1 MRGSI
6 FNIQRYSIHD
16 GPGIRTTVFFKG
28 CPLKCQW
35 CHNPESQRQEKEIMI
50 YPNKCIGCGFCIKAC
65 KSGALTWDNGGVA
78 FNKAICKNCGKCCEA
93 CPTGARTIVGEYKG
107 VEDLLKEIEKD
118 RIFYEESHGGV
129 TFSGGEP
136 LSQGRFLIEILKR
149 CKESCIHTTVDT
161 SGYGAEETIKD
172 IVPYVDLFLYDL
184 KSMDDSIHKK
194 YMGVSNKLILENLK
208 LIGELGGNIFIRI
221 PLIPGVNDSR
231 EQLQSF
237 ISFIKNLKGILQ
249 VNILP
254 YHNISQEKYN
264 RLKREYQCEDIKE
277 PTTEELDEIKLIFES
292 AGFKTV
298 IGG

>member
-50 YPNKCIGCGFCIKAC
+50 YPNKCIVCGFCIKAC
-65 KSGALTWDNGGVA
+65 KSGALTWDNEGVA
-78 FNKAICKNCGKCCEA
+78 FNKAICKNCEKCCEA

-149 CKESCIHTTVDT
+149 CKESGIHTTVDT
-161 SGYGAEETIKD
+161 SGYGREDTIRR

-194 YMGVSNKLILENLK
+194 YMEVSNKMILENLK

-237 ISFIKNLKGILQ
+237 ISFIKNVKGILQ

-264 RLKREYQCEDIKE
+264 RLKREYQCDYIKE
-277 PTTEELDEIKLIFES
+277 PTAKELDEIKAIFES

>member
-35 CHNPESQRQEKEIMI
+35 CHNPESQKQEKEIMI
-50 YPNKCIGCGFCIKAC
+50 YPNKCIGCGFCVKAC
-65 KSGALTWDNGGVA
+65 KTGALTFENGIIN
-78 FNKAICKNCGKCCEA
+78 FNKNLCKNCGECCDA
-93 CPTGARTIVGEYKG
+93 CPTSARTVVGDYIE
-107 VEDLLKEIEKD
+107 VQELLKEIKKD
-118 RIFYEESHGGV
+118 EVFYEESHGGV

-136 LSQGRFLIEILKR
+136 LSQGEFLEDILKR
-149 CKESCIHTTVDT
+149 CKEEGIHTTVDT
-161 SGYGAEETIKD
+161 SGYGSEDTIRR

-194 YMGVSNKLILENLK
+194 YIGVSNKVILGNLK

-221 PLIPGVNDSR
+221 PLIPGVNDWR
-231 EQLQSF
+231 GQIQSF
-237 ISFIKNLKGILQ
+237 ISFIKNVKGILQ

-264 RLKREYQCEDIKE
+264 RLKREYKCENIKE
-277 PTTEELDEIKLIFES
+277 PVAEELDEVKSIFES